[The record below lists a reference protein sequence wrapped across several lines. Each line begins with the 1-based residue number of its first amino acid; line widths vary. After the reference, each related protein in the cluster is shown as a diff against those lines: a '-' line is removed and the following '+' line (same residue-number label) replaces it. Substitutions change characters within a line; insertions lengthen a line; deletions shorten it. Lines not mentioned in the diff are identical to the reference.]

1 MKLSRYNTEVK
12 INNQQYI
19 IYNTL
24 SRCYQL
30 YTDEEKAPL
39 KKLLGELNT
48 KNEYTLEEISLLRQ
62 LAQKGIIV
70 DDKIDELHK
79 LEYLENSQWYQN
91 AIYRLTFYATN
102 ACNFRCSYCTQ
113 EHIVKNIED
122 EVIENGVALIEK
134 LAKNVKLLCI
144 TWFGGEPLLQYQ
156 KIKDMM
162 KKVTKI
168 CDENNCSL
176 YTSFVTNGYLLN
188 ENMISDLIEM
198 HTESLQITVDS
209 NPKIHNKRRH
219 LKNGSGTYD
228 KILQNIIILLEHGIE
243 IVLRINID
251 EETFQYPFTI
261 LTDIPEEYRNLVTI
275 SISNLFQNED
285 KCSAYNI
292 YLKAIEMGYKY
303 GNRRN
308 DYYGCGTCGNRNI
321 TIDTDGNILFCT
333 NVSTEEGI
341 IGKLGKNGIVTYSN
355 RDKYIQ
361 DIMKSARDNETCRDC
376 IQLPFCI
383 GRCRLARNKSEHGC
397 MGKTN
402 SGLSLEECA
411 KLDYYYDQVCNGGTG
426 V

>member
-1 MKLSRYNTEVK
+1 MKLSRYNTEIK

-30 YTDEEKAPL
+30 YTNKEKESL
-39 KKLLGELNT
+39 KKLLSELNK
-48 KNEYTLEEISLLRQ
+48 KNECTLEEISLLRE

-70 DDKIDELHK
+70 DDKIDELRK

-91 AIYRLTFYATN
+91 DIYRLTFFSTN
-102 ACNFRCSYCTQ
+102 ACNFRCSYCSQ
-113 EHIVKNIED
+113 EHVVKNIED
-122 EVIENGVALIEK
+122 EVVENGIALIEK
-134 LAKNVKLLCI
+134 LSKNVKKLCI

-162 KKVTKI
+162 KRVTQI
-168 CDENNCSL
+168 CDENHCSL
-176 YTSFVTNGYLLN
+176 YTNFVTNGYLLN

-198 HTESLQITVDS
+198 HTVSLQITVDS
-209 NPKIHNKRRH
+209 NPEVHNKRRH
-219 LKNGSGTYD
+219 LKNGSGTYS
-228 KILQNIIILLEHGIE
+228 KILQNIITLLDNGIK

-251 EETFQYPFTI
+251 EETFQYPFTV
-261 LTDIPEEYRNLVTI
+261 LDDIPEKYRNLVTI

-285 KCSAYNI
+285 KCSAYDI

-308 DYYGCGTCGNRNI
+308 DYYGCATCGNRNI
-321 TIDTDGNILFCT
+321 SIDTDGNILFCT
-333 NVSTEEGI
+333 NVSTEEGT
-341 IGKLGKNGIVTYSN
+341 IGKLEKNGKVTYSN

-361 DIMKSARDNETCRDC
+361 NIMKSARDNETCKEC
-376 IQLPFCI
+376 IELPFCI
-383 GRCRLARNKSEHGC
+383 GRCRLARVKSEHGC
-397 MGKTN
+397 MGRAN

-411 KLDYYYDQVCNGGTG
+411 KLDYYYDQACNGGD
-426 V
+426 VV